1 MGVQDFGAQKNT
13 SVSGWGD
20 PEIEVFGVEVKDR
33 LGVRRRL
40 GGDPTDQR
48 TICSLSHGESGFN
61 SVPEDE
67 VTLATVVVEVSTADR
82 GRETVVADAVA
93 VDEVVAAVGV
103 AEQVDAGV
111 SDNQRSVV
119 VVAVGRGT
127 VTTVA
132 AGVSRVAHAC
142 EHHSTSDQ

>member
-1 MGVQDFGAQKNT
+1 MASAYVLCGFGGAQKNT
-13 SVSGWGD
+13 SVSGWGV

-67 VTLATVVVEVSTADR
+67 VTLAT
-82 GRETVVADAVA
+82 
-93 VDEVVAAVGV
+93 
-103 AEQVDAGV
+103 
-111 SDNQRSVV
+111 
-119 VVAVGRGT
+119 
-127 VTTVA
+127 
-132 AGVSRVAHAC
+132 
-142 EHHSTSDQ
+142 